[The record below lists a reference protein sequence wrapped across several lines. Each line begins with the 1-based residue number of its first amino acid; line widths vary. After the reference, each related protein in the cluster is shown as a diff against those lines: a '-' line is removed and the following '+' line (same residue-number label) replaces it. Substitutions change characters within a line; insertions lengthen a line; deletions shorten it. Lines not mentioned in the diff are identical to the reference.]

1 MLNFTTSPP
10 KFHRERSASRLHA
23 SDDQQLVVG
32 PTSSR
37 QIEPHL

>member
-1 MLNFTTSPP
+1 MLDVTTSPP
-10 KFHRERSASRLHA
+10 SFYFERPAYRLRA